1 PRRSRGPSSSA
12 RRLRRL
18 DCELRPATDIRS
30 ARPYLPV
37 APPRRAARRGG
48 SRSDCPRMRVGRSL
62 DHLIRPRQQRRG
74 DRQAERLGGL
84 EVDDQLELGRLLD
97 WEIGRLRT
105 LANPGDI
112 GGSTHCDRRYVWT
125 ERHEATVIN
134 NLSETIDNRQPI
146 CSREVD
152 ELSP

>member
-1 PRRSRGPSSSA
+1 ALVPPISPASSVARTRCSAPRRSRGPSSSA

-62 DHLIRPRQQRRG
+62 DHLIRPRQQRRR

-97 WEIGRLRT
+97 WEIGRVRT
-105 LANPGDI
+105 LANPWRI
-112 GGSTHCDRRYVWT
+112 V
-125 ERHEATVIN
+125 
-134 NLSETIDNRQPI
+134 
-146 CSREVD
+146 
-152 ELSP
+152 SPPPFHPPHLL